1 MRTVS
6 LRVCVC
12 LLLSASPSLAQ
23 VTRIVDSD
31 GQGSAANCA
40 DPTAAFTTVGGAV
53 AAAGAGDTVLVCPGA
68 YVENINFSGKA
79 IIVRSIGGPTVTIL
93 DGNAAGSVVTFATG
107 EGPSSVLE
115 GFTIRNGR
123 SGFDTPGFG
132 NGGGIR
138 IESAS
143 PTIRSNS
150 IVGNRACAGAG
161 ISVSFGSPTIED
173 NTIADNA
180 QTGCSGGTG
189 GGGILIV
196 GASTAVLRRNIIKDN
211 VLTSAD
217 GGGISLFAAGSPIIE
232 LNVISGN
239 SVSGLSPCAQ
249 GGGMSMFNAANATIA
264 GNLIVSNHAGCGGG
278 ISWLVPSGERGPLL
292 VNNTLAD
299 NDSPVGSAILADGF
313 DAGVLLINNII
324 VARTGQ
330 TAVLCGDFN
339 DPNPPQFQFNNVF
352 SVSGA
357 SYGGIC
363 ADQTGVNGN
372 ISADPLFANAG
383 AGDYHLLQNSP
394 SIDAGKNTAAPVVAT
409 DLDGDP
415 RILAGDGLP
424 VVDMGADEVVSHG
437 GNIPVTGDYDG
448 DGKTDIA
455 VFRPST
461 GEWRIFNSSTRT
473 AAPVVRWG
481 GVGDVPVVGD
491 YDGDGRTDI
500 AVFRPSTGAW
510 YIFNVSTW
518 TAAPVVRWG
527 GGGDV
532 PVVGDY
538 DGDGKSDIAVF
549 RPGTGDWYI
558 LNSSTWTA
566 APVVRWGGVNDIPVA
581 RDYDGDGKTDIGV
594 FRPSTGDWY
603 IFNLSTWTA
612 APVVRWGG
620 VGDVPTVGDY
630 DGDGKTDIAVFRPR
644 TGDWYIFNLSTWSAA
659 PVVRWGGE
667 GDVASLGDYDGDGR
681 TDVAVFRPSTGDWY
695 ILNSST

>member
-1 MRTVS
+1 MSTVS

-23 VTRIVDSD
+23 VTRVVDSD

-40 DPTAAFTTVGGAV
+40 DPAAAFTTVGAAI

-68 YVENINFSGKA
+68 YVENIDFSGKA
-79 IIVRSIGGPTVTIL
+79 IIVRSIGGPAVTIL
-93 DGNAAGSVVTFATG
+93 DGNAAGSVVTFAAG
-107 EGPSSVLE
+107 EGASSVLE

-123 SGFDTPGFG
+123 SASGIAE
-132 NGGGIR
+132 GGGIR
-138 IESAS
+138 IASAS

-150 IVGNRACAGAG
+150 IVSNQACSGAG
-161 ISVSFGSPTIED
+161 ISVGFGSPTIED

-180 QTGCSGGTG
+180 QFGCTGGTG
-189 GGGILIV
+189 GGGILIR
-196 GASTAVLRRNIIKDN
+196 GRSTAVVRRNIIKDN
-211 VLTSAD
+211 VTWAN
-217 GGGISLFAAGSPIIE
+217 GGGITLFSAGSPIIE
-232 LNVISGN
+232 RNVISGN
-239 SVSGLSPCAQ
+239 RLSGGQ
-249 GGGMSMFNAANATIA
+249 GGGIWIVNDANATIA
-264 GNLIVSNHAGCGGG
+264 GNLIVSNRAGSGGG
-278 ISWLVPSGERGPLL
+278 IYWLVPSSDRGLLL

-299 NDSPVGSAILADGF
+299 NDGLVGSAILADGF
-313 DAGVLLINNII
+313 DANFLLINNII
-324 VARTGQ
+324 VARPGQ
-330 TAVLCGDFN
+330 TAVFCGNFN
-339 DPNPPQFQFNNVF
+339 DPNPPQFRFNNVF

-394 SIDAGKNTAAPVVAT
+394 SIDAGDNTAAAVVAT

-415 RILAGDGLP
+415 RVLAGNGIP

-437 GNIPVTGDYDG
+437 GAIPVAGDYDG
-448 DGKTDIA
+448 DGKTDIALFRSSTGEWYIFKSSTRTAAPVVRWGGVGDVPVAGDYDRDGKTDIA

-461 GEWRIFNSSTRT
+461 GDWYILNSRTWT

-491 YDGDGRTDI
+491 YD
-500 AVFRPSTGAW
+500 S
-510 YIFNVSTW
+510 
-518 TAAPVVRWG
+518 
-527 GGGDV
+527 
-532 PVVGDY
+532 
-538 DGDGKSDIAVF
+538 DGKSDIAVF

-558 LNSSTWTA
+558 LNSSTRTA

-581 RDYDGDGKTDIGV
+581 RDYDGDGKTDIAV
-594 FRPSTGDWY
+594 FRPSTGAWY

-630 DGDGKTDIAVFRPR
+630 DGDGKTDIAVFRP
-644 TGDWYIFNLSTWSAA
+644 
-659 PVVRWGGE
+659 
-667 GDVASLGDYDGDGR
+667 
-681 TDVAVFRPSTGDWY
+681 STGVSY
-695 ILNSST
+695 ILNSSTRTTF